1 MIGGGV
7 GCARFVKG
15 LREHVRRTAQDDRID
30 VVVNTA
36 DDWWVSGLRIAP
48 DHDSLL
54 YALAGVNDTER
65 GWGRADETER
75 VAAELHVWGTAPEW
89 FTLGDL
95 DLGTH
100 IARTAWLRE
109 GHTVSEVY
117 RRLGSRWDLGVT
129 LHPATDAEI
138 DTHVLLADRDPIHF
152 QEWWVRHRAQLPA
165 TGFVQRDIEAAR
177 PSAGALEAIARA
189 DVVLVAP
196 SNPVVS
202 VGPVLAVPG
211 MREALAAAPAPVVGV
226 SGIIAGGVVRGMAD
240 ACLAAIGVE
249 TTAEAVA
256 RHYGARSDGGLLD
269 GWLVDEADA
278 DAVAPLENIGIR
290 ARAVPLWMRDAD
302 SSARLAA
309 DALELASARV
319 TGRAALSPR
328 DAPGRARRD
337 AGPAPKA
344 C

>member
-1 MIGGGV
+1 VVIGGGV

-15 LREHVRRTAQDDRID
+15 LREHVRRTGEGDRID

-65 GWGRADETER
+65 GWGRAGETER
-75 VAAELHVWGTAPEW
+75 VSAELAAWGTAPDW

-100 IARTAWLRE
+100 IARTAWLRD
-109 GHTVSEVY
+109 GLSVSEVY
-117 RRLGSRWDLGVT
+117 RRLGARWDLGVT

-165 TGFVQRDIEAAR
+165 TGFVQRGIEHAA
-177 PSAGALEAIARA
+177 PSEGALDAITRA
-189 DVVLVAP
+189 DVILIAP

-211 MREALAAAPAPVVGV
+211 MREALRAAAAPIIGV
-226 SGIIAGGVVRGMAD
+226 SGIISGAVVRGMAD

-249 TTAEAVA
+249 TSAEAVA
-256 RHYGARSDGGLLD
+256 LHYGARRDTGLLD

-278 DAVAPLENIGIR
+278 SAIDPLQAAGIT

-302 SSARLAA
+302 TSAQ
-309 DALELASARV
+309 LASDAI
-319 TGRAALSPR
+319 AL
-328 DAPGRARRD
+328 
-337 AGPAPKA
+337 AGSLA
-344 C
+344 

>member
-1 MIGGGV
+1 MNITVIGGGV

-15 LREHVRRTAQDDRID
+15 VREHVRRSGEDHRID

-65 GWGRADETER
+65 GWGRADESER
-75 VAAELHVWGTAPEW
+75 VAAELHVWGTAPDW

-100 IARTAWLRE
+100 IARSAWLRE
-109 GHTVSEVY
+109 GLSVSEVY
-117 RRLGSRWDLGVT
+117 RRLGARWDLGVT

-138 DTHVLLADRDPIHF
+138 DTHVLPADGGDPIHF

-165 TGFVQRDIEAAR
+165 KGFAQRDIESAS
-177 PSAGALEAIARA
+177 PSAGALEAISGA
-189 DVVLVAP
+189 DVVLIAP

-211 MREALAAAPAPVVGV
+211 MRDALAAASAPVIGV
-226 SGIIAGGVVRGMAD
+226 SGIISGAVVRGMAD
-240 ACLAAIGVE
+240 VCLATIGIE
-249 TTAEAVA
+249 TSAEAVG
-256 RHYGARSDGGLLD
+256 RHYGSRTSGGLLD
-269 GWLVDEADA
+269 GWLVDTSDAGAVELLAADG
-278 DAVAPLENIGIR
+278 VT

-302 SSARLAA
+302 TSAQLAA
-309 DALELASARV
+309 DALAF
-319 TGRAALSPR
+319 AADVR
-328 DAPGRARRD
+328 
-337 AGPAPKA
+337 
-344 C
+344 

>member
-1 MIGGGV
+1 VVIGGGV

-15 LREHVRRTAQDDRID
+15 LREQVRRTGGRDRID

-54 YALAGVNDTER
+54 YALAGVNDAER
-65 GWGRADETER
+65 GWGRAGETER
-75 VAAELHVWGTAPEW
+75 VSAELAEWGTAPEW

-100 IARTAWLRE
+100 IARTAWLRGGE
-109 GHTVSEVY
+109 TVSEVY
-117 RRLGSRWDLGVT
+117 RRLGARWDLGVT

-138 DTHVLLADRDPIHF
+138 DTHVQLAGREPMHF

-165 TGFVQRDIEAAR
+165 TGFVQRDIERAE
-177 PSAGALEAIARA
+177 PSAGALDAIAQA

-202 VGPVLAVPG
+202 VGPVLSVPG
-211 MREALAAAPAPVVGV
+211 MREALAATSAPVVGV
-226 SGIIAGGVVRGMAD
+226 SGIISGAVVRGMAD
-240 ACLAAIGVE
+240 ACLAAIGVD

-256 RHYGARSDGGLLD
+256 RHYGARTTGGLLD
-269 GWLVDEADA
+269 GWLVDESDA
-278 DAVAPLENIGIR
+278 SAVAPLTAAGI
-290 ARAVPLWMRDAD
+290 ATRAVPLWMRDAD
-302 SSARLAA
+302 TSAALAR
-309 DALELASARV
+309 DALELA
-319 TGRAALSPR
+319 AALR
-328 DAPGRARRD
+328 
-337 AGPAPKA
+337 
-344 C
+344 

>member
-15 LREHVRRTAQDDRID
+15 LREHIRRTGGDDLID

-75 VAAELHVWGTAPEW
+75 VSAELSAWGTAPDW

-100 IARTAWLRE
+100 IARTAWLRD
-109 GHTVSEVY
+109 GATVSEVY
-117 RRLGSRWDLGVT
+117 RRLGSRWDLGAT

-165 TGFVQRDIEAAR
+165 TGFVQRGIEHAA
-177 PSAGALEAIARA
+177 PSDGAREAISAA
-189 DVVLVAP
+189 DVVLIAP
-196 SNPVVS
+196 SNPIVS

-211 MREALAAAPAPVVGV
+211 MRAALAAARAPIVGV

-240 ACLAAIGVE
+240 ACLAAVGVE
-249 TTAEAVA
+249 TSAEAVGA
-256 RHYGARSDGGLLD
+256 HYGARSGGGLLD
-269 GWLVDEADA
+269 GWLVDDA
-278 DAVAPLENIGIR
+278 DAASVEPLERLGIR
-290 ARAVPLWMRDAD
+290 TRAVPLWMRDAET
-302 SSARLAA
+302 SARLAA
-309 DALELASARV
+309 DAISLALETR
-319 TGRAALSPR
+319 
-328 DAPGRARRD
+328 
-337 AGPAPKA
+337 
-344 C
+344 

>member
-15 LREHVRRTAQDDRID
+15 LREHVRRAGQGGRID

-54 YALAGVNDTER
+54 YALAGVNDAER
-65 GWGRADETER
+65 GWGRAGETER
-75 VAAELHVWGTAPEW
+75 VSAELAVWGTAPDW

-109 GHTVSEVY
+109 GLSVSEVY
-117 RRLGSRWDLGVT
+117 RRLGARWDLGVT
-129 LHPATDAEI
+129 LHPATDSEI
-138 DTHVLLADRDPIHF
+138 DTHVLLADRDPVHF

-165 TGFVQRDIEAAR
+165 TGFAQRGIERAAIS
-177 PSAGALEAIARA
+177 PGARDAVARA
-189 DVVLVAP
+189 DVVLIAP

-211 MREALAAAPAPVVGV
+211 MRQALAGTPAPVVGV
-226 SGIIAGGVVRGMAD
+226 SGIISGAVVRGMAD

-249 TTAEAVA
+249 TSAEAVA
-256 RHYGARSDGGLLD
+256 RHYGARSAGGLLD
-269 GWLVDEADA
+269 GWLVDESDG
-278 DAVAPLENIGIR
+278 DAVAPLRDEGIA
-290 ARAVPLWMRDAD
+290 ARAVPLWMRDPD
-302 SSARLAA
+302 TSARLAQ
-309 DALELASARV
+309 DALELASTLR
-319 TGRAALSPR
+319 
-328 DAPGRARRD
+328 
-337 AGPAPKA
+337 
-344 C
+344 

>member
-1 MIGGGV
+1 MNITVIGGGV

-15 LREHVRRTAQDDRID
+15 VREHAQRSGGDHRID

-54 YALAGVNDTER
+54 YALAGVNDTVR
-65 GWGRADETER
+65 GWGRADESER
-75 VAAELHVWGTAPEW
+75 VAAELQVWGTAPEW

-109 GHTVSEVY
+109 GLSVSEVY
-117 RRLGSRWDLGVT
+117 RRLGARWDLGVT

-138 DTHVLLADRDPIHF
+138 DTHVLIEGAEPIHF
-152 QEWWVRHRAQLPA
+152 QEWWVRHRAHLPA
-165 TGFVQRDIEAAR
+165 TGFAQRDIADAA
-177 PSAGALEAIARA
+177 PAPGALEAIARA
-189 DVVLVAP
+189 DVVLIAP

-211 MREALAAAPAPVVGV
+211 MRDALLAASAPVVGV
-226 SGIIAGGVVRGMAD
+226 SGIISGAVVRGMAD
-240 ACLAAIGVE
+240 VCLAAIGLE
-249 TTAEAVA
+249 TSAEAVG
-256 RHYGARSDGGLLD
+256 RHYGARATGGLLD
-269 GWLVDEADA
+269 GWLVDTSDA
-278 DAVAPLENIGIR
+278 HAVDALAPAGLT

-309 DALELASARV
+309 DALALAADV
-319 TGRAALSPR
+319 ALAA
-328 DAPGRARRD
+328 DAH
-337 AGPAPKA
+337 
-344 C
+344 

>member
-1 MIGGGV
+1 MNITVIGGGV

-15 LREHVRRTAQDDRID
+15 VREHARRSGDDHRID

-54 YALAGVNDTER
+54 YALAGVNDTAR

-75 VAAELHVWGTAPEW
+75 VAAELHTWGTAPDW

-100 IARTAWLRE
+100 IARTAWLRD
-109 GHTVSEVY
+109 GVSVSDVY
-117 RRLGSRWDLGVT
+117 RRLGARWDLGVT

-138 DTHVLLADRDPIHF
+138 DTYVLPADGSDPLHF

-165 TGFVQRDIEAAR
+165 RGFVQRGVETAV

-211 MREALAAAPAPVVGV
+211 MRDALASASAPVIGV
-226 SGIIAGGVVRGMAD
+226 SGIISGAVVRGMAD
-240 ACLAAIGVE
+240 VCLATIGVE
-249 TTAEAVA
+249 TSAAAVG
-256 RHYGARSDGGLLD
+256 RHYGSRSSGGLLD
-269 GWLVDEADA
+269 GWLVDTSDA
-278 DAVAPLENIGIR
+278 GDVELLAASGVR
-290 ARAVPLWMRDAD
+290 ARAVPLWMHDAD
-302 SSARLAA
+302 TSAQLAA
-309 DALELASARV
+309 DALAFAFDV
-319 TGRAALSPR
+319 
-328 DAPGRARRD
+328 RRR
-337 AGPAPKA
+337 PL
-344 C
+344 